1 MLQCNKLILAKENL
15 DRSRERECNE
25 RMQKFV
31 KVLILSSC
39 IFFALVK
46 TAGAQIFVQNAVQR
60 TQAYV
65 GVQKGANL
73 LDESSKGLE
82 QKEPNL
88 KLNLSAHVLGDIHEN
103 TLVFL
108 PVENES
114 FFYIRVSEGMP
125 GLVPSS
131 IFRPPRVV

>member
-1 MLQCNKLILAKENL
+1 
-15 DRSRERECNE
+15 
-25 RMQKFV
+25 MQKFV

-60 TQAYV
+60 AQAYV
-65 GVQKGANL
+65 GVQKDANP

-88 KLNLSAHVLGDIHEN
+88 KINLSAHVLGNISEN
-103 TLVFL
+103 TLVLL

>member
-1 MLQCNKLILAKENL
+1 MLQCNKLIVAKENL

-46 TAGAQIFVQNAVQR
+46 TSGAQIFVQNAVQR

-65 GVQKGANL
+65 GVH
-73 LDESSKGLE
+73 
-82 QKEPNL
+82 L
-88 KLNLSAHVLGDIHEN
+88 KD
-103 TLVFL
+103 
-108 PVENES
+108 
-114 FFYIRVSEGMP
+114 
-125 GLVPSS
+125 
-131 IFRPPRVV
+131 